1 MADPQQIAAA
11 LNFYDSKK
19 SLDPFAQQNSGER
32 VIPTLANIYSA
43 IDSAKRKGSDFVRN
57 PVESLQQMVGYGMD
71 KANAARDQLYQATEE
86 EGINYGPKTKAL
98 AKLMA
103 ESYNPVGM
111 FIGPNAASF
120 NKITALKAQEL
131 EKLNKTAEEIWQQ
144 TGTFRGPDKQWR
156 QEISDKGSKITE
168 DVYNQIS
175 ANKQFKGPMGQAL
188 QHEELYK
195 AYPQTAGI
203 PATMYADEI
212 PSGGLM
218 PGRSGTFQTPLL
230 TVGGPSSMTQRSTA
244 LHELQHAIQQREG
257 FASGGSPSNMITELE
272 NIAKQKRQE
281 AQNQFR
287 LSTAND
293 PLDPLK
299 IVKPGA
305 RKKGLEL
312 EKQARELEEKALLAS
327 HSGQSR
333 FDLYRKLAGEAEAR
347 ATQKRRNLTDEER
360 RAIFPLQ
367 SYDVPI
373 NELIFK

>member
-11 LNFYDSKK
+11 LNFYDSQK
-19 SLDPFAQQNSGER
+19 SLDPFAQKNSGER

-57 PVESLQQMVGYGMD
+57 PVDSLQQIFGYGVD
-71 KANAARDQLYQATEE
+71 RANAAKNQLYEATTEE
-86 EGINYGPKTKAL
+86 GMNYGPKSKRL
-98 AKLMA
+98 AALMA
-103 ESYNPVGM
+103 ESFNPVGM

-175 ANKQFKGPMGQAL
+175 ANKQFKGTMGQAL

-203 PATMYADEI
+203 HTTMYADEI
-212 PSGGLM
+212 PSGSLM
-218 PGRSGTFQTPLL
+218 PGRGGTFQTPLL
-230 TVGGPSSMTQRSTA
+230 TVGGPSSMAQRSTS

-312 EKQARELEEKALLAS
+312 EKEARELEEKALLAF

-333 FDLYRKLAGEAEAR
+333 FDSYRRLAGEAEAR

-373 NELIFK
+373 KELIFK

>member
-11 LNFYDSKK
+11 LKFYESNEGLNPLGQRSSGEKVMSTLADIYKGIK
-19 SLDPFAQQNSGER
+19 AVPGRVQNFAQDPVTGLKEMGTDALNR
-32 VIPTLANIYSA
+32 A
-43 IDSAKRKGSDFVRN
+43 ISAK
-57 PVESLQQMVGYGMD
+57 
-71 KANAARDQLYQATEE
+71 DQLYEATDA
-86 EGINYGPKTKAL
+86 EGMNYGPKSRRL
-98 AKLMA
+98 AALMA

-175 ANKQFKGPMGQAL
+175 ANKQFKGPMGQAM

-203 PATMYADEI
+203 HTTMYADEI
-212 PSGGLM
+212 PSGSLM
-218 PGRSGTFQTPLL
+218 PGRGGTFQTPLL
-230 TVGGPSSMTQRSTA
+230 TVGGPSSMAQRSTS

-312 EKQARELEEKALLAS
+312 EKEARELEEKALLAL

-333 FDLYRKLAGEAEAR
+333 FDSYRRLAGEAEAR

-373 NELIFK
+373 KELIFK